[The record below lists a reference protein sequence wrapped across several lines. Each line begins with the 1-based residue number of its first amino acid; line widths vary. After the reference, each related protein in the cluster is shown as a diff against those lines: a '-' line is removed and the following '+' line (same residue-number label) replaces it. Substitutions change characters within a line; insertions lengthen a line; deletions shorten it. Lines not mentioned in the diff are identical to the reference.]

1 MAKNIF
7 KDRMKEENFIKSIE
21 NNIKIL
27 GAKCS
32 VEDYCLIYTAA
43 LEDQEDL
50 EGVKK
55 IRKNPQ
61 SIPWY
66 KAVEKMQ
73 IKRELRSVKK

>member
-1 MAKNIF
+1 MADNMF
-7 KDRMKEENFIKSIE
+7 KARMNEKNFIKAIK

-27 GAKCS
+27 GVQCS

-55 IRKNPQ
+55 IRKNSQP
-61 SIPWY
+61 IPWY
-66 KAVEKMQ
+66 KAVEKC
-73 IKRELRSVKK
+73 R